1 MSTLVCDRGE
11 CACIHWG
18 IRQSGYM
25 LHFVGVRV
33 GVIVHM
39 LVGVVA
45 CLCVC
50 LFVCVRDVC
59 MVGCFRRRLGTIAR
73 RRSVRLVMESG
84 TCLRAAASEVGRSS
98 LDVQACDDLWLLL
111 SGKGLVQT
119 LCMFLLVQTS
129 LFARCIFV
137 NKWHAF
143 HDADR
148 LLARPL
154 ACPFA
159 CLPTRLPARL
169 RACLL
174 FRPPGCLLACWPRPG
189 MRYPCV
195 SPRQPCNRPD
205 VPGSSQGV
213 A

>member
-1 MSTLVCDRGE
+1 MSTLVCVRGE

-18 IRQSGYM
+18 IRQPEYM

-119 LCMFLLVQTS
+119 LCMLLLVQTS
-129 LFARCIFV
+129 LFARCIYV

-148 LLARPL
+148 SYVGSRVFDRRPPSRTL
-154 ACPFA
+154 QPS
-159 CLPTRLPARL
+159 LTSRL
-169 RACLL
+169 RLTL
-174 FRPPGCLLACWPRPG
+174 QTSQTL
-189 MRYPCV
+189 MTEHPC
-195 SPRQPCNRPD
+195 S
-205 VPGSSQGV
+205 GSCSQQCPQHS
-213 A
+213 AL